1 MVAST
6 TTPKDIWYFDTLR
19 AAGFPA
25 ALCDGNA
32 KKQQQRWTFPSG
44 FSIITENQKFEGT
57 AMQYKTRF
65 FLFFAAMM
73 LFNLAANF
81 AHPVTPTIIQEL
93 DLPDYMFGLMLAA
106 MQLSNFLFSPFWGK
120 INTSISSR
128 QTLLI
133 CCTGYGV
140 AQLGFACA
148 TTQGMILLVRVMAGV
163 FVGGIFV
170 SFLTY
175 VVSTA
180 KPEDQ
185 ARYLTY
191 SATIQAVCGAFGYL
205 VGGVL
210 GEFSIRGTFFLQA
223 FCLGLAGVLF
233 RLVCL
238 PDGQRD
244 KMPLAKIAKESNPL
258 QAFIDGKCFMNM
270 AFALLFSLNILMN
283 FANTGFDQ
291 VFNYYLKAQLG
302 LTSSYNGIIKAAVG
316 LISFVFNMTLCL
328 WIIRK
333 TDTKKSMVALS
344 VFCTLAAAGALLAPQ
359 IRGFILWGIFAY
371 AGYSVSLPV
380 LQHTVAVQ
388 AEPAQ
393 KNLVMGFY
401 NATKSLGSIIGS
413 LMAGFLYELQAKL
426 PFAVVTASYAVS
438 ILAAMGYLVKCR
450 KK

>member
-1 MVAST
+1 M
-6 TTPKDIWYFDTLR
+6 KY
-19 AAGFPA
+19 
-25 ALCDGNA
+25 
-32 KKQQQRWTFPSG
+32 KQ
-44 FSIITENQKFEGT
+44 
-57 AMQYKTRF
+57 RF
-65 FLFFAAMM
+65 LFFFAAMV

-81 AHPVTPTIIQEL
+81 AHPVTPTIIKDL
-93 DLPDYMFGLMLAA
+93 SLPDYMFGLMLAA

-120 INTSISSR
+120 LNGSVSSR

-133 CCTGYGV
+133 CCVGYGV

-148 TTQGMILLVRVMAGV
+148 TTQIMILLVRVLAGV

-175 VVSTA
+175 VINMA

-223 FCLGLAGVLF
+223 FCLGLAGVMF

-238 PDGQRD
+238 PDGQQEQVSL
-244 KMPLAKIAKESNPL
+244 KQVAGKANPL
-258 QAFIDGKCFMNM
+258 QAFFDGKYFLNM
-270 AFALLFSLNILMN
+270 AFVMLFAVNILMN

-291 VFNYYLKAQLG
+291 VFNYYLKDQLG
-302 LTSSYNGIIKAAVG
+302 LTSAYNGIIKAAVG
-316 LISFVFNMTLCL
+316 LISFVFNMTVCL

-333 TDTKKSMVALS
+333 TDTRKSMILLMGLCTLATVGTLLIPQMQLFILLS
-344 VFCTLAAAGALLAPQ
+344 VFV
-359 IRGFILWGIFAY
+359 Y

-380 LQHTVAVQ
+380 LQNMVAAQ
-388 AEPAQ
+388 ADPAR

-413 LMAGFLYELQAKL
+413 LMAGFLYAVHIKL
-426 PFAVVTASYAVS
+426 PFAVVAVAYGCS
-438 ILAAMGYLVKCR
+438 VLAAAGYLLRCR

>member
-1 MVAST
+1 M
-6 TTPKDIWYFDTLR
+6 K
-19 AAGFPA
+19 
-25 ALCDGNA
+25 
-32 KKQQQRWTFPSG
+32 
-44 FSIITENQKFEGT
+44 
-57 AMQYKTRF
+57 YKARF
-65 FLFFAAMM
+65 LLFFAAMV

-81 AHPVTPTIIQEL
+81 AHPVTPTIIKDL
-93 DLPDYMFGLMLAA
+93 NLPDYMFGLMLAA
-106 MQLSNFLFSPFWGK
+106 MQFSNFLFSPFWGK
-120 INTSISSR
+120 INGTISSR
-128 QTLLI
+128 NTLLI

-148 TTQGMILLVRVMAGV
+148 TTQAVILLVRILAGV

-175 VVSTA
+175 VVGTA

-223 FCLGLAGVLF
+223 LCLGLAGAMF

-238 PDGQRD
+238 PDGQQE
-244 KMPLAKIAKESNPL
+244 KMSMKQIVKETNPL
-258 QAFIDGKCFMNM
+258 QAFLDGRYFLNM
-270 AFALLFSLNILMN
+270 AFVMLFAVNILMN

-291 VFNYYLKAQLG
+291 VFNYYLKDQLG
-302 LTSSYNGIIKAAVG
+302 LTSAYNGVIKAAVG

-333 TDTKKSMVALS
+333 TDTKKSMILLMGLCTLTSVGTVLVPQVGLFILLS
-344 VFCTLAAAGALLAPQ
+344 VFV
-359 IRGFILWGIFAY
+359 Y

-380 LQHTVAVQ
+380 LQNMVAVQ
-388 AEPAQ
+388 ADTAR

-413 LMAGFLYELQAKL
+413 LMAGFLYAVHTKL
-426 PFAVVTASYAVS
+426 PFAVVAAAYGISV
-438 ILAAMGYLVKCR
+438 LAAVGYLLQCR

>member
-1 MVAST
+1 M
-6 TTPKDIWYFDTLR
+6 K
-19 AAGFPA
+19 
-25 ALCDGNA
+25 
-32 KKQQQRWTFPSG
+32 
-44 FSIITENQKFEGT
+44 
-57 AMQYKTRF
+57 YKTRF
-65 FLFFAAMM
+65 LLFFAAMV

-81 AHPVTPTIIQEL
+81 AHPVTPTIIKDL
-93 DLPDYMFGLMLAA
+93 ALPDYMFGLMLAA
-106 MQLSNFLFSPFWGK
+106 MQFSNFLFSPFWGK
-120 INTSISSR
+120 INGTISSR
-128 QTLLI
+128 KTLLI
-133 CCTGYGV
+133 CCAGYGA

-148 TTQGMILLVRVMAGV
+148 TTQVMILLVRVLAGV

-175 VVSTA
+175 VINTA

-185 ARYLTY
+185 AKYLTY

-223 FCLGLAGVLF
+223 FCLGLAGVMF

-238 PDGQRD
+238 PDGQRE
-244 KMPLAKIAKESNPL
+244 KMPVKQIVKETNPL
-258 QAFIDGKCFMNM
+258 QAFLDGKHFMNM
-270 AFALLFSLNILMN
+270 AFAMLFAVNILMN

-291 VFNYYLKAQLG
+291 VFNYYLKDQLG

-316 LISFVFNMTLCL
+316 LISFVFNMTVCL

-333 TDTKKSMVALS
+333 TDTKKSMILLMALCTLMSVGTLLVPQIGLFILLS
-344 VFCTLAAAGALLAPQ
+344 VFV
-359 IRGFILWGIFAY
+359 Y

-380 LQHTVAVQ
+380 LQNMVAVQ
-388 AEPAQ
+388 ADPAR

-401 NATKSLGSIIGS
+401 NATKSLGSIVGS
-413 LMAGFLYELQAKL
+413 LMAGFLYAVHTRL
-426 PFAVVTASYAVS
+426 PFAVVAVAYGISVLASV
-438 ILAAMGYLVKCR
+438 GYLLQCR

>member
-1 MVAST
+1 M
-6 TTPKDIWYFDTLR
+6 K
-19 AAGFPA
+19 
-25 ALCDGNA
+25 
-32 KKQQQRWTFPSG
+32 
-44 FSIITENQKFEGT
+44 
-57 AMQYKTRF
+57 YKTRF
-65 FLFFAAMM
+65 LLFFAAMV

-81 AHPVTPTIIQEL
+81 AHPVTPTIIKDL
-93 DLPDYMFGLMLAA
+93 NLPDYMFGLMLAA
-106 MQLSNFLFSPFWGK
+106 MQFSNFLFSPFWGK
-120 INTSISSR
+120 LNGAISSR
-128 QTLLI
+128 QTLMI
-133 CCTGYGV
+133 CCVGYGA

-148 TTQGMILLVRVMAGV
+148 TTQGMILLVRVLAGV

-175 VVSTA
+175 VINTA
-180 KPEDQ
+180 RPEDQ
-185 ARYLTY
+185 AKYLTY

-223 FCLGLAGVLF
+223 FCLGLAGLMF

-238 PDGQRD
+238 PDGLQERVSL
-244 KMPLAKIAKESNPL
+244 KKAAREANPL
-258 QAFIDGKCFMNM
+258 QAFIDGKHFMNM
-270 AFALLFSLNILMN
+270 AFVMLFAVNILMN

-291 VFNYYLKAQLG
+291 VFNYYLKDQLG

-316 LISFVFNMTLCL
+316 LISFAFNMTVCL

-333 TDTKKSMVALS
+333 TDTKKSMVLLMALCTLTSVGTVLVPQMGLFILLS
-344 VFCTLAAAGALLAPQ
+344 VFV
-359 IRGFILWGIFAY
+359 Y

-380 LQHTVAVQ
+380 LQNMVAVQ
-388 AEPAQ
+388 ADPAR

-413 LMAGFLYELQAKL
+413 LMAGFLYAVHTRL
-426 PFAVVTASYAVS
+426 PFAVVAVAYGVS
-438 ILAAMGYLVKCR
+438 VLAAVGYLLRCR